1 MKKKRKTPLQLVDPS
16 HEMKALHA
24 GGSKS
29 VVGES
34 RLGTMT
40 TMTVVAVMPPPVAPA
55 AVAVGMSS
63 PGKVSGEGY

>member
-1 MKKKRKTPLQLVDPS
+1 MKKKR
-16 HEMKALHA
+16 KALHA

-29 VVGES
+29 VVRKL

-40 TMTVVAVMPPPVAPA
+40 TMTVVAVMPPPAAPA
-55 AVAVGMSS
+55 AMAVGMSS